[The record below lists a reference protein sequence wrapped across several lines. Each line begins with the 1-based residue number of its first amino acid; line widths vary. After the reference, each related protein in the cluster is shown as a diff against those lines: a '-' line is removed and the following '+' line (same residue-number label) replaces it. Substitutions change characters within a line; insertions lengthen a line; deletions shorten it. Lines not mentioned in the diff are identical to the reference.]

1 MKKSLQREDLR
12 RSVDPGS
19 LGLKSTEN
27 LDPLRGII
35 GQARAV
41 GALRFGLGIDKV
53 GFNMYVAGPP
63 GIGKMTS
70 VQAFLE
76 EVASRRENPPDWC
89 YVYNFSDPYK
99 PRALQLA
106 PGRGME
112 LKREMEH
119 LVKQV
124 QQDLRKSFES
134 EEYASS
140 RQEKLGDLQ
149 KQREQILQKLQK
161 KAEAEG
167 FSMQMTAM
175 GIALVPLRDGQQMS
189 DEDFN
194 KLPDKDKEQIRERR
208 QELTAEI
215 QEAMKR
221 IRRLQKQGNQE
232 LKQLDEQVVLNMLGG
247 LIEDLREKFEDYE
260 KIGQYL
266 GEVQQDILENIDT
279 LKINL
284 DEQSDSPAAL
294 QGKRQLELMQERAFR
309 KYQVNVVVNNREQEG
324 APVIVELNPT
334 YANLI
339 GRIEKEMQLGALTTD
354 FTLIKAGAL
363 LQAMGGFLV
372 LPVEEVLKNPF
383 SWEALK
389 RALRSEEVQ
398 IEEPGQQFGFMSIKS
413 LRPQP
418 VPLDVKVVLVGRP
431 LIYHLLHSLDTDF
444 PELFKV
450 KADFATRMKEDE
462 QNMDNLL
469 RFICTFCRKEKIRHL
484 DAGGVSRFIEQAHR
498 LAEHKQRLST
508 NFGSLADLIREA
520 DHWAEREG
528 ARLISAEHVRQALR
542 QKVHRSDLFQ
552 ERIKELIDQGTIL
565 IDIEGEVVGQL
576 NGLSIIE
583 LGDYRFGRPSR
594 ITATVTPGRK
604 GVLDIE
610 RQVRLGGPLHS
621 KGVLILS
628 GYLSGT
634 YATSVPLSVSAR
646 IVFEQSYEGVE
657 GDSASSAE
665 LYAVLSALAGVPL
678 KQTIAVTGS
687 VNQHGGIQ
695 AVGGINEKVEGFFD
709 VCTAVGLSGQQG
721 VIIPQS
727 NVQNLMLRE
736 DVVEACSEG
745 KFGVWPVSSVAEGM
759 EILTGEEAGSR
770 DEQGRYPQSSL
781 NGRIQNRLEQFAR
794 SLKDYYPFP
803 PEESGDR

>member
-1 MKKSLQREDLR
+1 MKRSLQREDLR
-12 RSVDPGS
+12 RSVEPGS

-41 GALRFGLGIDKV
+41 GALRFGLGIDKA

-89 YVYNFSDPYK
+89 YLYNFSDPYK

-106 PGRGME
+106 PGRGTE

-134 EEYASS
+134 EEYASR

-149 KQREQILQKLQK
+149 KQREQIVQKLQK

-260 KIGQYL
+260 KVGQYL

-284 DEQSDSPAAL
+284 DEQSNSPAAL

-363 LQAMGGFLV
+363 LQALGGFLV
-372 LPVEEVLKNPF
+372 LPVEGVLKNPF

-398 IEEPGQQFGFMSIKS
+398 IEEPGQQLGFMSIKS

-431 LIYHLLHSLDTDF
+431 LIYHLLHSLDNDF

-469 RFICTFCRKEKIRHL
+469 RFICTFCRKEKIRHM
-484 DAGGVSRFIEQAHR
+484 DAGGVSRFMEQAHR

-528 ARLISAEHVRQALR
+528 ARLIEAEHVRQALR
-542 QKVHRSDLFQ
+542 QKVYRSDLLQ

-565 IDIEGEVVGQL
+565 IDVEGEAVGQL
-576 NGLSIIE
+576 NGLSVIE

-594 ITATVTPGRK
+594 ITATVTPGRR

-610 RQVRLGGPLHS
+610 RQARLGGPLHS

-687 VNQHGGIQ
+687 VNQHGRIQ
-695 AVGGINEKVEGFFD
+695 AVGGINEKIEGFFD

-770 DEQGRYPQSSL
+770 DEQGRYPQNSL